1 MPSAAEAPLRCHLLI
16 GPPASGKSTLARTL
30 APLLTAVG
38 KSPALVLSTDA
49 IRAEVFGD
57 AAVQGPWIDIQ
68 QRLQQR
74 LIEAVAAGIPVII
87 DATHARRP
95 WRLALTQA
103 LLLPAPV
110 EWIGWWLCT
119 PLPTCLE
126 WNRRR
131 ERQVPE
137 PGHACGPRGGRPGRN
152 PCGSPS
158 PLKT

>member
-1 MPSAAEAPLRCHLLI
+1 MPSTAAAPLRCHLLI

-30 APLLTAVG
+30 APLLTAAG
-38 KSPALVLSTDA
+38 ESPALVLSTDA
-49 IRAEVFGD
+49 IRAEVFDD

-95 WRLALTQA
+95 WRLALTQG

-110 EWIGWWLCT
+110 EWIG
-119 PLPTCLE
+119 
-126 WNRRR
+126 
-131 ERQVPE
+131 
-137 PGHACGPRGGRPGRN
+137 
-152 PCGSPS
+152 
-158 PLKT
+158 